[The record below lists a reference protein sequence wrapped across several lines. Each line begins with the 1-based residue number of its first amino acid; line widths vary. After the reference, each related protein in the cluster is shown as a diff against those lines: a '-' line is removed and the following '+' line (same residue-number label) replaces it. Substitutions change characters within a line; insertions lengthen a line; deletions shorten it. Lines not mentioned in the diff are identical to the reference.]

1 MTQDTTVSITGT
13 CPNCSRN
20 GYLRATVSTTLETGS
35 STAVVVC
42 SRCGAGSNR
51 ASTYVIALREWARRV
66 AAEAADAAARARAR
80 KPAKAPGTLSDKN
93 LKIRMT
99 RISRYARIILPAL
112 ITRETGDLKSEK
124 VQNNLCIRSFN
135 IARKMAAKRADV
147 YKQVKA
153 GELV

>member
-20 GYLRATVSTTLETGS
+20 GYLRATVSTTLETGA

-51 ASTYVIALREWARRV
+51 ASTYVIALREWSRRV
-66 AAEAADAAARARAR
+66 AAAAAEAAARAR
-80 KPAKAPGTLSDKN
+80 KPTKAPGTLSDKN

-147 YKQVKA
+147 YKQVKR